1 MCLLR
6 YPGVEVTSDT
16 MGFRKMPP
24 KRSPFANGCSFRK
37 GEENKDR
44 FTGHASTELDEPR
57 LLIRSNVVPA
67 ETLTATGLLLDPVLR
82 PHPESSLPPPVPEPD
97 PDEVT
102 ADSENWVVD
111 DAKMLECFNGALK
124 EHADHNQK
132 VKGKN
137 KGHVPV
143 LEKLTDRHVGFG
155 VIVRYKC
162 KFQNCRFES
171 RPYELFQRTE
181 TGEVSTNLLAG
192 AAMAKSDMTPS
203 KVEFFSTVMNI
214 KAPAH
219 RTLQKKYNR
228 ALDVA
233 DQLAET
239 AMADNR
245 ERVYKS
251 IIAKNEFVEG
261 TVPEIE
267 ASTDAQYSNR
277 CYHTPSGNSQS
288 ASIPVIESETGE
300 GLLIQHASLSRNDGS
315 LTTHINNAES
325 EAAAINY
332 TKTYQETKFPLALQ
346 TVTVDGDASIKKGF
360 QEGVAACGD
369 SRLFQ
374 TRACSQHGAN
384 AAKRKFMRESLRPLS
399 NAQKNKLCPKG
410 SSGGEEHPE
419 PTSSNVCP
427 KCRST
432 FKNARGVAVHSRN
445 CQGMRTE
452 VVVGGVGLEP
462 MFLRW
467 YLCGNAVNAAE
478 KKVYRN
484 RIRVWLFAR
493 MKQEFYKGLSELN
506 PDKKKIQND
515 AEIKNKLAAAGRTVM
530 KCIRGDH
537 SACASDSF
545 VCKGELDPS
554 SYTSLP
560 MGRPLHDVPSS
571 VLQWLS
577 SVVDLMLGLDALNS
591 TVVHGRS
598 GTTSLVE
605 SVHHEIRK
613 IAPKGFPHRRNE
625 TLLIKSGVVPLL
637 LFAEVSCDYRSFVF
651 IDL

>member
-1 MCLLR
+1 M
-6 YPGVEVTSDT
+6 
-16 MGFRKMPP
+16 
-24 KRSPFANGCSFRK
+24 
-37 GEENKDR
+37 
-44 FTGHASTELDEPR
+44 
-57 LLIRSNVVPA
+57 
-67 ETLTATGLLLDPVLR
+67 
-82 PHPESSLPPPVPEPD
+82 
-97 PDEVT
+97 
-102 ADSENWVVD
+102 D
-111 DAKMLECFNGALK
+111 DAKLLECFNGALQ

-143 LEKLTDRHVGFG
+143 LEKLTERHVGFG

-162 KFQNCRFES
+162 KYQNCRFES
-171 RPYELFQRTE
+171 RAYELFQRTE
-181 TGEVSTNLLAG
+181 SGGVSTNLLAG
-192 AAMAKSDMTPS
+192 TAMAKSDMTPS

-214 KAPAH
+214 KGPAH
-219 RTLQKKYNR
+219 STLQKKYNQ

-245 ERVYKS
+245 ERVYKTM
-251 IIAKNEFVEG
+251 IAKSEFVEG
-261 TVPEIE
+261 SIPEIE
-267 ASTDAQYSNR
+267 ASTDAQYSLR
-277 CYHTPSGNSQS
+277 TYHTPSGNSQS

-300 GLLIQHASLSRNDGS
+300 GLLIQHASLSRTDGS

-360 QEGVAACGD
+360 QKGVAACGD
-369 SRLFQ
+369 SRVFQ

-384 AAKRKFMRESLRPLS
+384 AAKRKFMKEALRPLS
-399 NAQKNKLCPKG
+399 NSQKQKLCPKG
-410 SSGGEEHPE
+410 SSSGEEHPE
-419 PTSSNVCP
+419 PTSSNICS
-427 KCRST
+427 KCHST
-432 FKNARGVAVHSRN
+432 FKNARGVAVHIRN

-478 KKVYRN
+478 KKIYRN
-484 RIRVWLFAR
+484 CVRVWLFAR

-506 PDKKKIQND
+506 PGKKKIQDD
-515 AEIKNKLAAAGRTVM
+515 AEIKKKLVAAGQTVT
-530 KCIRGDH
+530 KCILGDH
-537 SACASDSF
+537 SRCASNSF

-571 VLQWLS
+571 VIQWLS

-591 TVVHGRS
+591 TVVNGRS

-613 IAPKGFPHRRNE
+613 IVPKGFPHRRNE
-625 TLLIKSGVVPLL
+625 TRLIKSGLVPI
-637 LFAEVSCDYRSFVF
+637 LFLAEASYEYESFVF
-651 IDL
+651 TDLTSSSPTDRGHY